1 MSQCDRLWTSTYL
14 LPADSRKLPNSR
26 IQYNV
31 HKALS
36 VDHDLAAKS
45 DALRR
50 HFDVVLQEFGQFGD
64 TLEERLEVNLASLIT
79 VPEDEDLKGLQ
90 GDAVAESREGLSK
103 LEPLEM
109 SLLVAVKVDEHI
121 LDEKRKRVLNK
132 NGNKLP

>member
-1 MSQCDRLWTSTYL
+1 M
-14 LPADSRKLPNSR
+14 
-26 IQYNV
+26 
-31 HKALS
+31 
-36 VDHDLAAKS
+36 
-45 DALRR
+45 
-50 HFDVVLQEFGQFGD
+50 
-64 TLEERLEVNLASLIT
+64 NLASLIT